1 MSALNGGA
9 PVARA
14 AVCAMPAGGNAGGME
29 SIEPSKS
36 GYPEEQPSEVVP
48 EDDQRRRERGEG
60 SDDAD
65 RSREDD
71 GRATGDQD

>member
-1 MSALNGGA
+1 
-9 PVARA
+9 
-14 AVCAMPAGGNAGGME
+14 ME
-29 SIEPSKS
+29 SPEPSKS

-48 EDDQRRRERGEG
+48 EDDKRRRERGEG